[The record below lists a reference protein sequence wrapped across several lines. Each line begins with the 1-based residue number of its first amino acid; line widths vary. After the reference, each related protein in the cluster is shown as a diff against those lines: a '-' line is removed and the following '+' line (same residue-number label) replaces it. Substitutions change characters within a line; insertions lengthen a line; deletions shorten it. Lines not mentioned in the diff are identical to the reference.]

1 MEGALW
7 SAVVGVK
14 RAGRGP
20 LLMLVGGAALL
31 PAVCCRQGSVKMGSP
46 PLPTKIRP
54 SPSVTV
60 NKLPSLSVTL
70 PTTNRGNRGG
80 DKGAHRWRA
89 DGNQFGECDTEGFV
103 TERSACRGFLG
114 PRIRFSNFWKNKI
127 GNRLSFGANGSDGK
141 RGVFVTMVNR
151 K

>member
-1 MEGALW
+1 MVCGCW
-7 SAVVGVK
+7 SEKGGTRPTADAS
-14 RAGRGP
+14 RLLRRG
-20 LLMLVGGAALL
+20 LL
-31 PAVCCRQGSVKMGSP
+31 PAGQCEDGP
-46 PLPTKIRP
+46 PIPTKIRP
-54 SPSVTV
+54 STSVTV

-70 PTTNRGNRGG
+70 PTTNRDNRGG

-89 DGNQFGECDTEGFV
+89 DGNQFGECDSEGFV

-127 GNRLSFGANGSDGK
+127 ANRLYFGANGSDGK